1 MSLGPVAIIGAG
13 PYGLSL
19 ATHLARR
26 GVSHRVFGRPMAFWE
41 QIAAAGGERYLKSFC
56 FGASISTPVPG
67 YTFADY
73 NRPRGLETFEPC
85 SMANFVSYGRWFQE
99 SQVPWAEPEDVVGVQ
114 TDDDGYLVS
123 LQGGTSFR
131 ASRVVVATGLSG
143 FAAVPQPLANLPSEL
158 LTHASRVDD
167 FQAFKGRSVAVVGAG
182 QSALEAVALL
192 LEVGAT
198 PQLIAR
204 EEKIRWQTRV
214 RAQRSLWRK
223 IRSPISGLGTGP
235 KAWALTRFPGLVHH
249 APDRWRMEFVKRHL
263 PPEGAWWLR
272 PRVEGKAKVHAG
284 VAVADARPSAGGVEL
299 LLRGLKDGAETRVEC
314 EHVIAGTGYCVDV
327 DRLDFLSPDI
337 RARIGRLQ
345 GAPKLNAAF
354 ESTVRGL
361 YFVGPAS
368 AMSFGPLFRFVVG
381 AEYTSKIVAE
391 SLA

>member
-1 MSLGPVAIIGAG
+1 MSLGPVAILGAG

-19 ATHLARR
+19 ASHLAHR
-26 GVSHRVFGRPMAFWE
+26 GVDNRVFGRPMAFWT
-41 QIAAAGGERYLKSFC
+41 QIAGAGAERYLKSFC

-85 SMANFVSYGRWFQE
+85 SMANFASYGGWFQE
-99 SQVPWAEPEDVVGVQ
+99 RQVPWAEPEDVVGVEA
-114 TDDDGYLVS
+114 DGEGYRVS
-123 LQGGTSFR
+123 LQGGADFK
-131 ASRVVVATGLSG
+131 ASRVVVATGLAG
-143 FAAVPQPLANLPSEL
+143 FAVVPQPLADLPPAL
-158 LTHASRVDD
+158 LTHSSRVVD
-167 FQAFKGRSVAVVGAG
+167 FRAFRGRSVAVVGAG
-182 QSALEAVALL
+182 QSALEAMALL

-204 EEKIRWQTRV
+204 EEEILWQTRV

-235 KAWALTRFPGLVHH
+235 KAWTLTNFPGLVHH
-249 APDRWRMEFVKRHL
+249 VPDRWRVEFVKRHL

-272 PRVEGKAKVHAG
+272 PRVEGKVKVHVG
-284 VAVADARPSAGGVEL
+284 VAVAEARPSADGVEL
-299 LLRGLKDGAETRVEC
+299 LLRGKDGSETQVEC
-314 EHVIAGTGYCVDV
+314 EHVIAGTGYRIDV

-337 RARIGRLQ
+337 RARVGRLH
-345 GAPKLNAAF
+345 GAPKLNTTF

-381 AEYTSKIVAE
+381 AEYASRIITA